1 MEFCGRKATGAQ
13 KGPLSLCEVG
23 ARVAGQDGGTPNYEF
38 FFFFSATGDT
48 LCFSV
53 SVGMAVQR
61 FFFSENE
68 DGVVL
73 HLIHHLNRL
82 NQYGNT

>member
-1 MEFCGRKATGAQ
+1 MAGR
-13 KGPLSLCEVG
+13 
-23 ARVAGQDGGTPNYEF
+23 DGGTPNYVLLLL
-38 FFFFSATGDT
+38 FSHGDT

-73 HLIHHLNRL
+73 HLIRHLNRL